1 MVRIGLKQRSLKGAQ
16 FFPENFK
23 ARKLISI
30 QIPAPTHLYRYVG
43 MFSFGKYILSVT
55 QWLKELTQKRS
66 ILYRIII

>member
-30 QIPAPTHLYRYVG
+30 QIPAPMHLYRNVG
-43 MFSFGKYILSVT
+43 IIVFIWKISIVSDSVV
-55 QWLKELTQKRS
+55 E
-66 ILYRIII
+66 RIDTEKVNSV